1 MLTHQQK
8 VVEKQGRHL
17 VVGRHEVVSLLL
29 QPLAQRQGLRFLVAN
44 VTVQYGADDVVARDV
59 KLLAS
64 GGGLGLLLALSM
76 LLRFLVSELIVPL
89 GRRLVQE
96 CAMYVQI
103 LIAYQVRTMYPY
115 IGFTSRQ
122 L

>member
-103 LIAYQVRTMYPY
+103 LMRTRFVQC
-115 IGFTSRQ
+115 IHT
-122 L
+122 